1 MELDAPPRLN
11 AGVLP
16 FVLVMLRHLSIRD
29 FVIVDRLE
37 LEFAPGFGALTGETG
52 AGKSILLDA
61 LGLALGGK
69 AEAGVVR
76 SGQARAEIVAEF
88 DLPADGPLRAWLAE
102 QGIEVGDEGA
112 LLLRRVIEGGGRS
125 RAWINGSPVVLAQ
138 LRAAGEWL
146 ADIHGQ
152 HAHHA
157 LLRTDAQLALV
168 DAHGGLTVRAAEVA
182 EAWRAWSALR
192 RAREAAEEGASSTER
207 ERELLGWQVSELRE
221 LAFDADE
228 WLALNQEQAR
238 LAHAASLI
246 EGSAEVL
253 DGLAD
258 GDYALVGQLERLL
271 VRVADMARHD
281 AQLADVQE
289 LLGGAGIQLDEALHA
304 MRRYR
309 DRLDLD
315 PGRLAEIDQRIQAIT
330 VAARKYRVAP
340 EGLPDVLAESAGRL
354 ERLVRQS
361 DPAALAREEAAA
373 REAFL
378 ALAQPLSDDRREI
391 AAALSAAVTE
401 AMQSLAMGGAKFEIA
416 LRPADEGG
424 ASGLEGVEFL
434 VTANASQPLRPLAR
448 VASGGELSRIGLA
461 IQVITSRNAATPTLI
476 FDEVDVGIGG
486 RVAEIVG
493 RLLRQL
499 GEDRQVLCVT
509 HLPQVAAQAN
519 WQWSI
524 AKETRD
530 GETLSRVTPLDDAA
544 RIEEIARMLGGVN
557 ITDTTR
563 SHAAEM
569 LGLKG

>member
-1 MELDAPPRLN
+1 
-11 AGVLP
+11 
-16 FVLVMLRHLSIRD
+16 MLRHLSIRD
-29 FVIVDRLE
+29 FVIVDQLE
-37 LEFAPGFGALTGETG
+37 LEFDAGFGALTGETG

-76 SGQARAEIVAEF
+76 AGQARAEIVAEF
-88 DLPADGPLRAWLAE
+88 DLPADGPLRDWLVE
-102 QGIEVGDEGA
+102 QEIEADDGCV
-112 LLLRRVIEGGGRS
+112 LMRRVIESGGRS
-125 RAWINGSPVVLAQ
+125 RAWLNGSPVVLAQ
-138 LRAAGEWL
+138 MRAAGEWL

-157 LLRTDAQLALV
+157 LLRGDAQLALV
-168 DAHGGLTVRAAEVA
+168 DAHGGLAARAAEVA
-182 EAWRAWSALR
+182 ERYRAWSALR

-228 WLALNQEQAR
+228 WATLNQEQAR
-238 LAHAASLI
+238 LAHAAGLI

-253 DGLAD
+253 DGLAE
-258 GDYALVGQLERLL
+258 GEYAVVPQLERLL
-271 VRVADMARHD
+271 GRVAEMARHD
-281 AQLADVQE
+281 GQLADVQE
-289 LLGGAGIQLDEALHA
+289 LLGSAGIQLDEALHA

-315 PGRLAEIDQRIQAIT
+315 PARLAEIDQRIQAIT
-330 VAARKYRVAP
+330 AAARKYRVAP
-340 EGLPDVLAESAGRL
+340 DGLPELLADSVFRL
-354 ERLVRQS
+354 ERLTRQS
-361 DPAALAREEAAA
+361 DPEALAREEAAA
-373 REAFL
+373 RAAFMGVAQSLSEA
-378 ALAQPLSDDRREI
+378 RRKV
-391 AAALSAAVTE
+391 AAGLSAAVTE
-401 AMQSLAMGGAKFEIA
+401 AMQSLAMVGSRFDIA
-416 LRPADEGG
+416 LRPVEEGC
-424 ASGLEGVEFL
+424 ASGIETVEFL
-434 VTANASQPLRPLAR
+434 VAANASQPLRPMAR

-461 IQVITSRNAATPTLI
+461 IQVITSRNASTPTLI

-499 GEDRQVLCVT
+499 GDDRQVLCVT

-530 GETLSRVTPLDDAA
+530 GQTLSRVTQLDAAA

-569 LGLKG
+569 LSLR

>member
-1 MELDAPPRLN
+1 
-11 AGVLP
+11 
-16 FVLVMLRHLSIRD
+16 MLRHLSIRD

-37 LEFAPGFGALTGETG
+37 LAFEAGFGALTGETG

-88 DLPADGPLRAWLAE
+88 DLPPDGPLRAWLAE
-102 QGIEVGDEGA
+102 QEIDADEGV
-112 LLLRRVIEGGGRS
+112 LLMRRVIESGGRS
-125 RAWINGSPVVLAQ
+125 KAWLNGSPVVLAQ
-138 LRAAGEWL
+138 LRTAGEWL

-157 LLRTDAQLALV
+157 LLRPDAQLALV
-168 DAHGGLTVRAAEVA
+168 DAHGGLVAQAAEVA
-182 EAWRAWSALR
+182 ERHRAWSALR

-207 ERELLGWQVSELRE
+207 ERELLGWQVAELRE
-221 LAFDADE
+221 LAFEPEE
-228 WLALNQEQAR
+228 WAQLNQEQAR
-238 LAHAASLI
+238 LAHAAGLI
-246 EGSAEVL
+246 EGSAEVI

-258 GDYALVGQLERLL
+258 GEYALVSQLERLL
-271 VRVADMARHD
+271 SRVADMATHD
-281 AQLADVQE
+281 GQLADVQE
-289 LLGGAGIQLDEALHA
+289 LLGSASIQLDEALHA

-315 PGRLAEIDQRIQAIT
+315 PDRLAEIDQRIQAIT
-330 VAARKYRVAP
+330 AMARKYRVAP
-340 EGLPDVLAESAGRL
+340 EGLPEVLADSVGRL
-354 ERLVRQS
+354 DRLVRQS
-361 DPAALAREEAAA
+361 DPEALAREESAAKS
-373 REAFL
+373 AFL
-378 ALAQPLSDDRREI
+378 AVAEPLSAARRKI
-391 AAALSAAVTE
+391 AAELSAAVTE
-401 AMQSLAMGGAKFEIA
+401 AMQSLAMGGAQFEIA
-416 LRPADEGG
+416 LRPVEEGA
-424 ASGLEGVEFL
+424 ASGLESVEFL
-434 VTANASQPLRPLAR
+434 VTANASQPLRPMAR

-499 GEDRQVLCVT
+499 GDDRQVLCVT

-569 LGLKG
+569 LGLTG

>member
-1 MELDAPPRLN
+1 
-11 AGVLP
+11 
-16 FVLVMLRHLSIRD
+16 MLRHLSIRD

-37 LEFAPGFGALTGETG
+37 LEFGAGFGALTGETG

-76 SGQARAEIVAEF
+76 SGQPRAEIVADF
-88 DLPADGPLRAWLAE
+88 DIGGFPADGPLRVWLAE
-102 QGIEVGDEGA
+102 QDIDADEGS
-112 LLLRRVIEGGGRS
+112 LLLRRVIESGGRS
-125 RAWINGSPVVLAQ
+125 KAWLNGSPVVLAQ
-138 LRAAGEWL
+138 MRTAGEWL

-157 LLRTDAQLALV
+157 LLRGDAQLTLV
-168 DAHGGLTVRAAEVA
+168 DAHGGLTGRAAEVA
-182 EAWRAWSALR
+182 ARYRAWSALR

-207 ERELLGWQVSELRE
+207 ERELLGWQVRELGE
-221 LAFDADE
+221 LAFNAGE
-228 WLALNQEQAR
+228 WVELNQEQAR
-238 LAHAASLI
+238 LAHAAGLI
-246 EGSAEVL
+246 EGSAEML
-253 DGLAD
+253 DGLGD
-258 GDYALVGQLERLL
+258 GDYAVVPQLERLL
-271 VRVADMARHD
+271 GRVAEMALHD

-289 LLGGAGIQLDEALHA
+289 LLGNASIQLDEALHA

-309 DRLDLD
+309 DRLDVD
-315 PGRLAEIDQRIQAIT
+315 PERLAELDQRIQAIT
-330 VAARKYRVAP
+330 GMARKYRVAP
-340 EGLPDVLAESAGRL
+340 EGLPDVLADSASRL
-354 ERLVRQS
+354 ERLTRQS
-361 DPAALAREEAAA
+361 DPEALAREEEAA
-373 REAFL
+373 RDAFMS
-378 ALAQPLSDDRREI
+378 AATQLSASRRKV
-391 AAALSAAVTE
+391 AADLSAAVTE
-401 AMQSLAMGGAKFEIA
+401 AMQSLAMAGSRFDIA
-416 LRPADEGG
+416 LRPEEEGC
-424 ASGLEGVEFL
+424 ASGLETVEFL
-434 VTANASQPLRPLAR
+434 VTANASQPLRPMAR

-499 GEDRQVLCVT
+499 GDDRQVLCVT

-524 AKETRD
+524 AKETRG
-530 GETLSRVTPLDDAA
+530 GETLSRVTSLDDGA
-544 RIEEIARMLGGVN
+544 RIEEIARMLGGVH

-569 LGLKG
+569 LGLRA

>member
-1 MELDAPPRLN
+1 
-11 AGVLP
+11 
-16 FVLVMLRHLSIRD
+16 MLRHLSIRD
-29 FVIVDRLE
+29 FVIVDQLE
-37 LEFAPGFGALTGETG
+37 LEFDAGFGALTGETG

-76 SGQARAEIVAEF
+76 AGQARAEIVAEF
-88 DLPADGPLRAWLAE
+88 DLPADGPLRDWLVE
-102 QGIEVGDEGA
+102 QEIEADDGCV
-112 LLLRRVIEGGGRS
+112 LMRRVIESGGRS
-125 RAWINGSPVVLAQ
+125 RAWLNGSPVVLAQ
-138 LRAAGEWL
+138 MRAAGEWL

-157 LLRTDAQLALV
+157 LLRGDAQLALV
-168 DAHGGLTVRAAEVA
+168 DAHGGLAARAAEVA
-182 EAWRAWSALR
+182 ERYRAWSALR

-207 ERELLGWQVSELRE
+207 ERELLGWQVGELRE

-228 WLALNQEQAR
+228 WATLNQEQAR
-238 LAHAASLI
+238 LAHAAGLI

-253 DGLAD
+253 DGLAE
-258 GDYALVGQLERLL
+258 GEYAVVPQLERLL
-271 VRVADMARHD
+271 GRVAEMARHD
-281 AQLADVQE
+281 GQLADVQE
-289 LLGGAGIQLDEALHA
+289 LLGSAGIQLDEALHA

-315 PGRLAEIDQRIQAIT
+315 PARLAEIDQRIQAIT
-330 VAARKYRVAP
+330 AAARKYRVAP
-340 EGLPDVLAESAGRL
+340 DGLPELLADSVFRL
-354 ERLVRQS
+354 ERLTRQS
-361 DPAALAREEAAA
+361 DPEALAREEAAA
-373 REAFL
+373 RAAFMGVAQSLSEA
-378 ALAQPLSDDRREI
+378 RRKV
-391 AAALSAAVTE
+391 AAGLSAAVTE
-401 AMQSLAMGGAKFEIA
+401 AMQSLAMVGSRFDIA
-416 LRPADEGG
+416 LRPVEEGC
-424 ASGLEGVEFL
+424 ASGIETVEFL
-434 VTANASQPLRPLAR
+434 VAANASQPLRPMAR

-461 IQVITSRNAATPTLI
+461 IQVITSRNASTPTLI

-499 GEDRQVLCVT
+499 GDDRQVLCVT

-530 GETLSRVTPLDDAA
+530 GQTLSRVTQLDATA

-569 LGLKG
+569 LSLR

>member
-1 MELDAPPRLN
+1 
-11 AGVLP
+11 
-16 FVLVMLRHLSIRD
+16 MLRHLSIRD

-315 PGRLAEIDQRIQAIT
+315 PSRLAEIDQRIQAIT

-378 ALAQPLSDDRREI
+378 ALAQPLSDDRREV

-416 LRPADEGG
+416 LRPADEGS

>member
-1 MELDAPPRLN
+1 
-11 AGVLP
+11 
-16 FVLVMLRHLSIRD
+16 MLRHLSIRD

-37 LEFAPGFGALTGETG
+37 LAFEAGFGALTGETG

-88 DLPADGPLRAWLAE
+88 DLPPDGPLRAWLAE
-102 QGIEVGDEGA
+102 QEIDADEGV
-112 LLLRRVIEGGGRS
+112 LLMRRVIESGGRS
-125 RAWINGSPVVLAQ
+125 KAWLNGSPVVLAQ
-138 LRAAGEWL
+138 LRTAGEWL

-157 LLRTDAQLALV
+157 LLRPDAQLALV
-168 DAHGGLTVRAAEVA
+168 DAHGGLVAQAAEVA
-182 EAWRAWSALR
+182 ERHRAWSALR

-207 ERELLGWQVSELRE
+207 ERELLGWQVAELRE
-221 LAFDADE
+221 LAFEPDE
-228 WLALNQEQAR
+228 WAQLNQEQAR
-238 LAHAASLI
+238 LAHAAGLI
-246 EGSAEVL
+246 EGSAEVI
-253 DGLAD
+253 DGLAE
-258 GDYALVGQLERLL
+258 GEYALVSQLERLL
-271 VRVADMARHD
+271 SRVADMASHD
-281 AQLADVQE
+281 GQLADVQE
-289 LLGGAGIQLDEALHA
+289 LLGSASIQLDEALHA

-315 PGRLAEIDQRIQAIT
+315 PDRLAEIDQRIQAIT
-330 VAARKYRVAP
+330 AMARKYRVAP
-340 EGLPDVLAESAGRL
+340 EGLPEVLAESVGRL
-354 ERLVRQS
+354 DRLVRQS
-361 DPAALAREEAAA
+361 DPEALAREEAAA
-373 REAFL
+373 RLAFL
-378 ALAQPLSDDRREI
+378 AVAEPLSAARRKL
-391 AAALSAAVTE
+391 AAELSAAVTE
-401 AMQSLAMGGAKFEIA
+401 AMQSLAMGGAQFEIA
-416 LRPADEGG
+416 LRPVDEGA
-424 ASGLEGVEFL
+424 ASGLESVEFL
-434 VTANASQPLRPLAR
+434 VTANASQPLRPMAR

-499 GEDRQVLCVT
+499 GDDRQVLCVT

-530 GETLSRVTPLDDAA
+530 GETLSRVTPLDDPA

-569 LGLKG
+569 LGLTG